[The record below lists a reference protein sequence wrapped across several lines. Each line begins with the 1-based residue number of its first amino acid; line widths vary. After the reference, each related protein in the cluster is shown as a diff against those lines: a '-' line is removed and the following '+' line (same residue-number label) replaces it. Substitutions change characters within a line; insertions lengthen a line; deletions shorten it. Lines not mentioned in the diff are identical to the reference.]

1 MNVLTEDI
9 KRDAGELRA
18 SMIVFCSDTRQNGIV
33 VVKCRGV
40 RQQTDSIQIV
50 TEAVRFRV
58 VPKIDACWI
67 PCVSRKML
75 RTTMLTRRSFVEFI
89 G

>member
-1 MNVLTEDI
+1 
-9 KRDAGELRA
+9 
-18 SMIVFCSDTRQNGIV
+18 MIVFCSDTRQNGIV

-40 RQQTDSIQIV
+40 RQHTDSIQIV

-67 PCVSRKML
+67 SCVSRKML
-75 RTTMLTRRSFVEFI
+75 RTTMLLAVVLLNSSGRFK
-89 G
+89 